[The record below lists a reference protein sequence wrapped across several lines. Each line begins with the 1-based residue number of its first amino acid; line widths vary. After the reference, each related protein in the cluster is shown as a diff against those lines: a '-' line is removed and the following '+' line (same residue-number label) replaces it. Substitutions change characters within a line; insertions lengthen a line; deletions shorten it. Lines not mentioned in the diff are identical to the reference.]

1 MYGILANIYVYII
14 EGRVPVEAQREG
26 IGSLGLEL
34 QVIVSYSVDVEKQTL
49 GPLEEQPE
57 LLTTESSLG
66 SQIAILPFMFSMG
79 INGQHW
85 LTKG

>member
-1 MYGILANIYVYII
+1 M
-14 EGRVPVEAQREG
+14 EAQREG

-79 INGQHW
+79 INGQH
-85 LTKG
+85 